1 MRSKYKNKNQN
12 ILAKCPNTVWVLHHE
27 KVILGVAL
35 SCYVVLGSRVVLCCV
50 VLCCVVLCI
59 SKEYWESWR
68 PYVAIPNFGVGL
80 GRSGRWVL

>member
-1 MRSKYKNKNQN
+1 MKKNMKI

-50 VLCCVVLCI
+50 VLCI
-59 SKEYWESWR
+59 SKEYWESWVWR
-68 PYVAIPNFGVGL
+68 
-80 GRSGRWVL
+80 RSGVVLGGRM